1 MNARKR
7 FPKPQPSLIGD
18 TRQRSATLAEDAI
31 FLSLGTVPC
40 VTFPLLNACTIL
52 VIRGRQQNSV
62 IENNRIENQGEWLAE
77 STMSPQMR

>member
-7 FPKPQPSLIGD
+7 FPKP
-18 TRQRSATLAEDAI
+18 QRSATLAEDAI
-31 FLSLGTVPC
+31 FVSLGTAPC